1 MVVIVCLTT
10 SYGQLNSWSQ
20 ACHLVLLIKV
30 KIKAK
35 GGRADLRSDLLLLLM
50 TPTASNDLGQFQ
62 RGYRAG
68 GCSTVYLLE
77 NNH

>member
-30 KIKAK
+30 QIKAK
-35 GGRADLRSDLLLLLM
+35 GGRADLRSDLLLF
-50 TPTASNDLGQFQ
+50 TPTASNDLGQIQ

-68 GCSTVYLLE
+68 GCSTVHLLE
-77 NNH
+77 NYN

>member
-20 ACHLVLLIKV
+20 ACHLFLLRKA

-35 GGRADLRSDLLLLLM
+35 GGRADLRSIVVVVVVVD
-50 TPTASNDLGQFQ
+50 SNSIQ
-62 RGYRAG
+62 
-68 GCSTVYLLE
+68 
-77 NNH
+77 